1 MQIKDS
7 INFNSSLASFVELTK
22 LKVVLL
28 LVFTAIVGMLL
39 ASDSYLQLRVL
50 LYGSLGIGLTAASG
64 AVINHIFDVRID
76 SKMSRTSNRPL
87 PTGKISEKKALIF
100 AFFLGSIGLT
110 TLILF
115 INLLTA
121 ALTFL
126 SLIGYAVVYTI
137 YLKRSTSQ
145 NIVIGGAAGATPPVL
160 GWAAVNNE
168 VSLFSLI
175 LFLIIFIWTPPH
187 FWSLAIARKDDYEKA
202 NIPML
207 PVTHGI
213 DVTKIYII
221 IYTILLFIITLLPYI
236 LNMAGDL
243 YLAGSIL
250 LGLGFMFYVVKLK
263 YNNGLAMEVFIYSIN
278 YLIALFCFLLADHYI
293 LLIAPY

>member
-64 AVINHIFDVRID
+64 AVINHIFDARID

-168 VSLFSLI
+168 VSLLSLI

-202 NIPML
+202 KIPML

-213 DVTKIYII
+213 DAVS
-221 IYTILLFIITLLPYI
+221 YTHLTLPT
-236 LNMAGDL
+236 
-243 YLAGSIL
+243 
-250 LGLGFMFYVVKLK
+250 
-263 YNNGLAMEVFIYSIN
+263 IYSV
-278 YLIALFCFLLADHYI
+278 
-293 LLIAPY
+293 